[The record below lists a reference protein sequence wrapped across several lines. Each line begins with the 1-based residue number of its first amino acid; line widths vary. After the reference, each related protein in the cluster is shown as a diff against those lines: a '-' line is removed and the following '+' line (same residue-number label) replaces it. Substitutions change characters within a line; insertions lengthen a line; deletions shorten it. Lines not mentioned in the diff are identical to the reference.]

1 MYGITTVAF
10 GGSSDELGWGLDL
23 GCQFSFTCCEGYPL
37 SLRASAMCCFSLSL
51 SGRNVQILSARVIKV
66 LATATLCARGWWEV
80 KSK

>member
-10 GGSSDELGWGLDL
+10 GGSSDELGRGLDL
-23 GCQFSFTCCEGYPL
+23 GHQFSFTCCEEYPL
-37 SLRASAMCCFSLSL
+37 LFRASAMCYFSLTL
-51 SGRNVQILSARVIKV
+51 SGTNVQILSAWVIKV

>member
-10 GGSSDELGWGLDL
+10 GGSSDELERGLDL
-23 GCQFSFTCCEGYPL
+23 GHQLLFTCCEGYPL
-37 SLRASAMCCFSLSL
+37 LFRASTMCCFSLSL
-51 SGRNVQILSARVIKV
+51 SGTNVQILSARVIKV